1 MRLILEQRYLF
12 DGSVAHTAHH
22 HDHHH
27 DQSGEHESS
36 VAAAVTNMAVDT
48 PPAVNAQGHSAS
60 AKADTLTSV
69 VFVDSRVADWQG
81 LTASLPDTVG
91 VVVVSPDRDGMAL
104 VSQVLS
110 EQHGLQSVN
119 FLTYGQPGEAELG
132 NSTINAATVMASSTQ
147 ITGWGDSLASG
158 GQILFWGCDV
168 GAGADGKALVDD
180 LHTLTGAD
188 IAASTDKTGM
198 AQLGGDWTLE
208 QTAGMAASAVD
219 NPFLATAMAGYSHV
233 LDGTPTADVS
243 FVGNADQTDTAL
255 LGGTFQET
263 IQFQNTGGATGY
275 SPYVEIFAPTNAQQ
289 NTPLQQ
295 LEMVDGSG
303 NVIQTLT
310 TQAIKLVDDDP
321 SHSGQVGAYY
331 KSIWAA
337 APAGLKAGDTMYV
350 ASLPFGSYTSG
361 QPTITMLATFGT
373 ESSDS
378 SQISQLSST
387 SGHAVLIGAAGGYE
401 DGNSA
406 TGSTPI
412 QGSDATRQV
421 SIDLLSVTA
430 QVSTSVGE
438 SESPTSTPAS
448 TEEYINHYHITVT
461 PAPVTAGAEAVA
473 NPTFTITLPDQV
485 IYTGGAISYTDSS
498 GLSHTLTPTASTIVE
513 GQPGGTLTLTLPS
526 LSSTTT
532 GAVMLDIPTYVS
544 LKDAAGNTILQ
555 ADASGNVAPKAID
568 QLKFSYTADSWTAPS
583 GSADHTTLV
592 KISGNGTSSGDTEFD
607 AKAFAIQESAED
619 VTTLSLSGKGQVLP
633 TDTIRHTVS
642 VENSQYYGS
651 KDLVITGK
659 LSDGQTLDTTR
670 TPVFTYTDSNGPHQI
685 DLVASADGTTATKP
699 YYTLTKDA
707 DGTTAISFNI
717 AANDPSAALMAA
729 GVQGQLVYYTTA
741 GQQYSTTTT
750 PVTEADNLVSNVSAK
765 VTLLDPVTLQ
775 TLAETATDQ
784 SGTSLEVP
792 QGKTTLTVV
801 GINGESVSAGD
812 GVPTI
817 RAGDNVTY
825 QVTYTLQTGTFN
837 GLHLASYL
845 PEPLFNTTDPSASGG
860 SSFTQ
865 VSGQSD
871 NDYIASAAAGT
882 YILSNSPLTSVSIG
896 SATASG
902 QTNDLDFTLKDSS
915 QTSTNV
921 AQTVSLLFT
930 VRATDAPFKNGL
942 SMTSQELST
951 FTNGQGATQTT
962 SVILP
967 EYVGS
972 PQAELKT
979 GIVSVLNNGVAATDV
994 SYTAD
999 GSGSASTNS
1008 VFAAADDQN
1017 VTGAQGK
1024 ETVSVAT
1031 KVANIGDGGMYNL
1044 VVRGSTPVVD
1054 GASLSASNVTVTT
1067 ADGKSYQLDTAQT
1080 AAYFSAAGLD
1090 LSTVTGVDG
1099 ASGAV
1104 LAAQTRDS
1112 SRTVTNT
1119 DHLTI
1124 TYDVTL
1130 PVGTSPDT
1138 TLNAAANVVSYTNI
1152 ANGRH
1157 DLVTNNVPLGG
1168 AASDLTD
1175 TATIGTQAPTTS
1187 QNVSGSTINGV
1198 PDTSVTD
1205 TSGATLRLETGS
1217 GPNDNTV
1224 VAGEQR
1230 TTTITVTVPPGTL
1243 SNGDGDVTV
1252 TVALPPGATYVDGS
1266 GGVSLNGATLGSGSS
1281 TTAHNNGDGTVTFDL
1296 GKSVINNGTTDG
1308 NVTLTYGVT
1317 YGSMGGD
1324 GKTGDQ
1330 TATLH
1335 YTTGQNDSKTLST
1348 TATVVEHDPKL
1359 AETITAEKTS
1369 ATTPTDPTTAT
1380 VLPSTES
1387 VYSGE
1392 ALTYEVTI
1400 NNISDVPAYDLK
1412 VSSTQQNLDQTSIKY
1427 FYDGHSYSDQASL
1440 QTAIAKG
1447 VAQAGGLASH
1457 NSVHSSVTYYVSGKV
1472 ANDIA
1477 AESKVSVSGSG
1488 TYTSAPNDPDIDGVT
1503 AATTP
1508 VTGTFS
1514 ASNTTPAVA
1523 KLGADLWIVGE
1534 ANGTQTNTPSLTNPL
1549 SSANVVPGDTLSL
1562 HGVASV
1568 PEGKNADVTL
1578 NFQLQPNMTL
1588 DPNTVRILLVSP
1600 DTTMQA
1606 SNLAMS
1612 TSGLLTVVANAA
1624 DAKTAAETTAATT
1637 LLSDVLQ
1644 TPGTYYSYNA
1654 STGQLSINLGTVTDN
1669 AGQAAPVYAV
1679 VDMQATVNN
1688 SSANVRGQSFS
1699 PTLQVTS
1706 EGHTS
1711 NTASVSETVEE
1722 PNVTLTK
1729 NVSAIDYNAGT
1740 VTYTET
1746 LKNTGNAT
1754 AYGVALTDPLATSNE
1769 SYVPGSLNVVT
1780 PGAASGAPAIA
1791 GNAVSGTMTLAA
1803 GATETFTYT
1812 VALAD
1817 KTQGA
1822 ASSTTTVTW
1831 LSLKGVTEGSG
1842 TGSATQSRDGS
1853 GTLAVDTYTTSVTMG
1868 LAAVSGRVWQDLGND
1883 PSTYTAGLDTGLG
1896 VALKLTPTSGTTHFA
1911 QTITTNPTDGSYA
1924 ALVAVYG
1931 TPTTVATISVPSAGQ
1946 AGLPAQESLIANRY
1960 GVLSGTSDTLSYA
1973 SATISAAGGLVISN
1987 VNMTYA
1993 MPDTAPRLVS
2003 GGSIGWGC
2011 AIPVTGN
2018 ADGQPVA
2025 LGNGSVTVADAE
2037 IDKLIAQGQTG
2048 QSGDSYNGTVLTVQR
2063 YVSNVAHASAEDS
2076 FAGSGTGNTGVVFAG
2091 NTVQVDGQTVGLL
2104 AQAGGKLQIT
2114 FNANATA
2121 ALIGQT
2127 LAGLTYTYTY
2137 TGSSSAPGLS
2147 KVIIGATLSDNNPTT
2162 SGPQGVGTATSSA
2175 LLSAVDIPPPSFAT
2189 TYQELNNPSSPLGT
2203 AIPIDPGLS
2212 LQDASGGASPT
2223 SIQQAVI
2230 QITDRQAG
2238 EDVLV
2243 PYIAAGAGLSASNTA
2258 DGTLVIK
2265 SDGTT
2270 TLAQWQAALQ
2280 KVAYYNASAEPTTGA
2295 RTIQIALYENNAT
2308 DPVRTNGTITVL
2320 AADNSPVLNPANPPT
2335 FTVAEQDG
2343 ARPVGPD
2350 IGAGT
2355 AVADLVGLNTATN
2368 GPANVTDPDGANLT
2382 GATKGQG
2389 ILPGIAIT
2397 DAQTTVGQPDG
2408 TSTGTLGT
2416 WLYSTDGGRTWTAF
2430 AGAGATTPLG
2440 AGDALHL
2447 VADSAGQNRI
2457 YFQPTETN
2465 WNGTLNNALTFRA
2478 WDQSDHVANGAL
2490 AALPGISTLGSGINT
2505 DGAPYSKAVES
2516 LALQVVATNN
2526 APVVTGSIPPLA
2538 GTEDTPGPAQSIAT
2552 LFGKVFSD
2560 GADQQQSANNPTG
2573 SQANTLAGV
2582 AITANLATPDQGHWQ
2597 YSTDG
2602 GKSWEDVP
2610 AGVSTTNALVLS
2622 ASAQLEFVPAPNFN
2636 GQPLGLSAIL
2646 IDSSADVPVYHDS
2659 QGVAVTGLDLSAL
2672 NTAQTG
2678 VDVSQTGGN
2687 TALSVASVPLTT
2699 VIAAVNDA
2707 PVASGSA
2714 TLVMPGPVNLA
2725 APFAQTVGAL
2735 FDHTFSDKADQQRS
2749 AANPTGSVA
2758 NTLAGVAIINDAANP
2773 KTQGNWA
2780 YSSDGGKT
2788 WTTVDP
2794 TTISSASALVLPRDT
2809 LLSFLP
2815 VSGYVG
2821 APGRLEVALIESHG
2835 VQSGNLV
2842 QAGVDAVSK
2851 MQDPASTFS
2860 HDAVMLKTYIPD
2872 NAHPHG
2878 LPSLPDIMQ
2887 SGNPSGLTFTQNAV
2901 ETVFK
2906 SSFERSLAASH
2917 QTWVRGSSVYRFISA
2932 EGEFGTEVPM
2942 GAFVTSNGTE
2952 MQLELQASMADGSA
2966 LPNWM
2971 SFNSVGRVFNGT
2983 PQNDMTA
2990 GTLDLK
2996 VVGHDMFG
3004 HQAQVDVHVVLGH
3017 KMDLTHMYDVTET
3030 PRIIHDSME
3039 SLQHGASTLLLA
3051 PLPDMATH
3059 NAPPAPVGKSAL
3071 RSQLR
3076 NVGSMAHSRAARE
3089 LLERKAF

>member
-12 DGSVAHTAHH
+12 DGSVAHAAHH

-27 DQSGEHESS
+27 DRGAEHEST

-48 PPAVNAQGHSAS
+48 PPAVNASGHSAS
-60 AKADTLTSV
+60 EKADSLKSV
-69 VFVDSRVADWQG
+69 VFVDSRVADWQA

-91 VVVVSPDRDGMAL
+91 VVVVAPDRDGMAL

-110 EQHGLQSVN
+110 EYHDLQSVN

-132 NSTINAATVMASSTQ
+132 SSSINAATVMAGSTQ
-147 ITGWGDSLASG
+147 VTGWGDSLASG

-168 GAGADGKALVDD
+168 GQGVDGKALVDD

-188 IAASTDKTGM
+188 VAASTDKTGM

-208 QTAGMAASAVD
+208 QTAGMAASTVD
-219 NPFLATAMAGYSHV
+219 APFSATAMADYSHV

-243 FVGNADQTDTAL
+243 FVGSADQTDTAL

-275 SPYVEIFAPTNAQQ
+275 SPYVEVFAPTNALQ
-289 NTPLQQ
+289 NTPLQKLQ
-295 LEMVDGSG
+295 MVDGSG
-303 NVIQTLT
+303 NVIQRLT
-310 TQAIKLVDDDP
+310 TQAIQLVDNDP

-331 KSIWAA
+331 NNIWAA

-361 QPTITMLATFGT
+361 QPTITMVATFGT

-387 SGHAVLIGAAGGYE
+387 SGHTVLIGAAGGYE
-401 DGNSA
+401 NGNSA

-430 QVSTSVGE
+430 QVKTSVGE
-438 SESPTSTPAS
+438 DESPTSTPA
-448 TEEYINHYHITVT
+448 TPEYIDNYQITVT
-461 PAPVTAGAEAVA
+461 PAPVTAGAEAVT
-473 NPTFTITLPDQV
+473 NSTFTVTLPDQV
-485 IYTGGAISYTDSS
+485 IYTGGAISYTDST
-498 GLSHTLTPTASTIVE
+498 GTHTLTPTAPTLVA
-513 GQPGGTLTLTLPS
+513 GQPGGSLTLTLPS
-526 LSSTTT
+526 LSSTT
-532 GAVMLDIPTYVS
+532 GAVTLDIPTYVS

-555 ADASGNVAPKAID
+555 PDASGNVAPKTTD
-568 QLKFSYTADSWTAPS
+568 QLKFSYAADNWTAPL
-583 GSADHTTLV
+583 GSADHTTPV
-592 KISGNGTSSGDTEFD
+592 TISGNGTSSGNTQFD

-619 VTTLSLSGKGQVLP
+619 VTTSSLSGKGQVLP

-651 KDLVITGK
+651 QGLVITGT
-659 LSDGQTLDTTR
+659 LSDGQTLDATTT
-670 TPVFTYTDSNGPHQI
+670 TPVFTYTDSKGVQQQI
-685 DLVASADGTTATKP
+685 DLGANADGTAATNPYFTWTKNADGTTTMSFKIAA
-699 YYTLTKDA
+699 KDA
-707 DGTTAISFNI
+707 
-717 AANDPSAALMAA
+717 SAALMAA
-729 GVQGQLVYYTTA
+729 GAQGALVYYTTA
-741 GQQYSTTTT
+741 GQQYSSAT
-750 PVTEADNLVSNVSAK
+750 PVTEADNLTSKVKAS
-765 VTLLDPVTLQ
+765 VTLLAPDTLQ
-775 TLAETATDQ
+775 PLLVNGTTAETAADD

-801 GINGESVSAGD
+801 GINGVPVSAGD

-825 QVTYTLQTGTFN
+825 QATYTLQTGTFN
-837 GLHLASYL
+837 GLDLASYL

-860 SSFTQ
+860 SSFTK

-871 NDYIASAAAGT
+871 SDYIGSAAAGT
-882 YILSNSPLTSVSIG
+882 YILSNSSPTSVSIDT
-896 SATASG
+896 ATANS
-902 QTNDLDFTLKDSS
+902 QTNDLDFTLSDSNK
-915 QTSTNV
+915 TSTNV

-930 VRATDAPFKNGL
+930 VRATDAPFKNEL
-942 SMTSQELST
+942 SMTSQELSS
-951 FTNGQGATQTT
+951 FTNGQGSTQNT

-979 GIVSVLNNGVAATDV
+979 GIVSVLNNGSAATDV
-994 SYTAD
+994 SYSPD
-999 GSGSASTNS
+999 SSGSTSTSS
-1008 VFAAADDQN
+1008 VFTAADNQN
-1017 VTGAQGK
+1017 VTGAQAK

-1031 KVANIGDGGMYNL
+1031 TVANIGDGGMYNL

-1054 GASLSASNVTVTT
+1054 GTSLSASNVTVTT
-1067 ADGKSYQLDTAQT
+1067 ADGKSYQLNPTQA

-1090 LSTVTGVDG
+1090 LSTVSGVDG
-1099 ASGAV
+1099 TSGAV

-1112 SRTVTNT
+1112 SRTVTST

-1152 ANGRH
+1152 ANGTH

-1198 PDTSVTD
+1198 PDTSATD

-1252 TVALPPGATYVDGS
+1252 TVALPSGATYVAGS
-1266 GGVSLNGATLGSGSS
+1266 GGVSLNGATLGSGAS
-1281 TTAHNNGDGTVTFDL
+1281 TAGHDNGDGTVTFDL
-1296 GKSVINNGTTDG
+1296 GKSVTNSGTTAG
-1308 NVTLTYGVT
+1308 SVTLTYGVN
-1317 YGSMGGD
+1317 YGNMGGD

-1335 YTTGQNDSKTLST
+1335 YTTGQNDAKTLTST
-1348 TATVVEHDPKL
+1348 STVVEHDPKL
-1359 AETITAEKTS
+1359 SETITAEKTNS
-1369 ATTPTDPTTAT
+1369 TTDPTTAT
-1380 VLPSTES
+1380 PLSGTES

-1392 ALTYEVTI
+1392 ALTYKVTI
-1400 NNISDVPAYDLK
+1400 NNPSDVPAYDLK
-1412 VSSTQQNLDQTSIKY
+1412 VSSSQQNLDPASIQY
-1427 FYDGHSYSDQASL
+1427 FYKGTPYSDQASL
-1440 QTAIAKG
+1440 QTAIAKD
-1447 VAQAGGLASH
+1447 VAQAGGLASG
-1457 NSVHSSVTYYVSGKV
+1457 SSITYYVSGKV

-1477 AESKVSVSGSG
+1477 AESKVSVTGNG

-1508 VTGTFS
+1508 ATGTLS

-1534 ANGTQTNTPSLTNPL
+1534 ANGTQTNAPSLTNPL
-1549 SSANVVPGDTLSL
+1549 TSANVVPGDTLSL
-1562 HGVASV
+1562 HGVAAV

-1588 DPNTVRILLVSP
+1588 DPNTVKILLVSP

-1612 TSGLLTVVANAA
+1612 TSGLLTVVANAT
-1624 DAKTAAETTAATT
+1624 DAKTAADTTAATT

-1644 TPGTYYSYNA
+1644 TPGTNYKYNS
-1654 STGQLSINLGTVTDN
+1654 STGQLSINLGTVTDT

-1688 SSANVRGQSFS
+1688 SGDNVSGKSFS
-1699 PTLQVTS
+1699 PSLQVTS

-1729 NVSAIDYNAGT
+1729 DVSAIDYNAGT

-1769 SYVPGSLNVVT
+1769 SYVPGSLNIVT
-1780 PGAASGAPAIA
+1780 AGAASGAPAIA
-1791 GNAVSGTMTLAA
+1791 GNAISGTMTLAA
-1803 GATETFTYT
+1803 GATESFTYT

-1817 KTQGA
+1817 KAQGA
-1822 ASSTTTVTW
+1822 ASSTTTATW

-1853 GTLAVDTYTTSVTMG
+1853 GTLAADSYTTSVTTG

-1896 VALKLTPTSGTTHFA
+1896 VTLKLTPTSGSNPYS
-1911 QTITTNPTDGSYA
+1911 QTVTTNSTDGSYA

-1931 TPTTVATISVPSAGQ
+1931 APTTVATISVPTAGQ
-1946 AGLPAQESLIANRY
+1946 AGLPAQESLIAHSN
-1960 GVLSGTSDTLSYA
+1960 GALSGTTDTLSSA
-1973 SATISAAGGLVISN
+1973 SATTSAAGGLVISN

-1993 MPDTAPRLVS
+1993 VPDTAPTLVS
-2003 GGSIGWGC
+2003 GGTIGWGS
-2011 AIPVTGN
+2011 AVPMTGN

-2063 YVSNVAHASAEDS
+2063 YVSNAPNASAEDS
-2076 FAGSGTGNTGVVFAG
+2076 FAGAGTGNTGVVFAG
-2091 NTVQVDGQTVGLL
+2091 NTVQVDGQAVGSLV
-2104 AQAGGKLQIT
+2104 QAGGKLQIT

-2127 LAGLTYTYTY
+2127 LAGLTYTYT
-2137 TGSSSAPGLS
+2137 GSSNDPGLS

-2189 TYQELNNPSSPLGT
+2189 TYQEQNNPSSPLAT
-2203 AIPIDPGLS
+2203 AVPVDPGLS

-2230 QITDRQAG
+2230 QITDFKAG
-2238 EDVLV
+2238 EDVLAAN
-2243 PYIAAGAGLSASNTA
+2243 IAAGAGLSASSYT
-2258 DGTLVIK
+2258 DGTLRIT

-2270 TLAQWQAALQ
+2270 TLAQWQAAL
-2280 KVAYYNASAEPTTGA
+2280 KGVTYYNTSAEPTTGA
-2295 RTIQIALYENNAT
+2295 RAVQIALYENNAS
-2308 DPVRTNGTITVL
+2308 DPVRTSGTITVV
-2320 AADNSPVLNPANPPT
+2320 AADNSPVLNNANPPT
-2335 FTVAEQDG
+2335 LTVAEQDG
-2343 ARPVGPD
+2343 VPPVNPD

-2355 AVADLVGLNTATN
+2355 AVADLVGLNTATS

-2382 GATKGQG
+2382 AATKGQG
-2389 ILPGIAIT
+2389 IVPGIAIT
-2397 DAQTTVGQPDG
+2397 DAQTTAGQPDG
-2408 TSTGTLGT
+2408 TSTGTVGT
-2416 WLYSTDGGRTWTAF
+2416 WFYTTDGGKTWTAF
-2430 AGAGATTPLG
+2430 AGAGATTPLA

-2447 VADSAGQNRI
+2447 VADSAGQNRV
-2457 YFQPTETN
+2457 YFQSTEAN
-2465 WNGTLNNALTFRA
+2465 WNGTINNALTFRA
-2478 WDQSDHVANGAL
+2478 WDQSDQIASGTLSAM
-2490 AALPGISTLGSGINT
+2490 PGSSTLGKDLNT
-2505 DGAPYSKAVES
+2505 PGAAYSQASET
-2516 LALQVVATNN
+2516 LALQVMPTNN
-2526 APVVTGSIPPLA
+2526 APIASGSIPPLA
-2538 GTEDTPGPAQSIAT
+2538 GTEDTPTPAQSIGT
-2552 LFGKVFSD
+2552 LFGPTFSD
-2560 GADQQQSANNPTG
+2560 VADQQHSANNTTG
-2573 SQANTLAGV
+2573 SLANTLAGV
-2582 AITANLATPDQGHWQ
+2582 AITADLATPEQGHWQ

-2602 GKSWEDVP
+2602 GTSWVEVP
-2610 AGVSTTNALVLS
+2610 TGVSTTNALVLS
-2622 ASAQLEFVPAPNFN
+2622 ASAQLEFVSAPNFN
-2636 GQPLGLSAIL
+2636 GQPGGLNATL
-2646 IDSSADVPVYHDS
+2646 IDSSTNVPVYHDS
-2659 QGVAVTGLDLSAL
+2659 QGVAVTGLDLSTL
-2672 NTAQTG
+2672 STAQTG

-2714 TLVMPGPVNLA
+2714 NLIMPGPVD
-2725 APFAQTVGAL
+2725 PKSPYAQTVGVL
-2735 FDHTFSDKADQQRS
+2735 FDHTFSDQADQQRS
-2749 AANPTGSVA
+2749 ATNPSGSVA
-2758 NTLAGVAIINDAANP
+2758 NTLEGVAIISDAANP
-2773 KTQGNWA
+2773 KTQGSWI
-2780 YSSDGGKT
+2780 YSSDKGKT

-2794 TTISSASALVLPRDT
+2794 TTISPTTALVLPKDT
-2809 LLSFLP
+2809 LLSFRP
-2815 VSGYVG
+2815 VSGYIG
-2821 APGRLEVALIESHG
+2821 APGQLGVALIES
-2835 VQSGNLV
+2835 QAMPSNTLV
-2842 QAGVDAVSK
+2842 TAGVDVVP
-2851 MQDPASTFS
+2851 MMHDPASAFS
-2860 HDAVMLKTYIPD
+2860 QNAVMLRTFIPD
-2872 NAHPHG
+2872 GAHPHG

-2887 SGNPSGLTFTQNAV
+2887 SGGPSALAFAQSAV
-2901 ETVFK
+2901 DSVFK
-2906 SSFERSLAASH
+2906 PSFERSLAAAH
-2917 QTWVRGSSVYRFISA
+2917 QTWVRGSSVYRFVSTD
-2932 EGEFGTEVPM
+2932 GEFGTEVPM
-2942 GAFVTSNGTE
+2942 GAFVSSDGTE
-2952 MQLELQASMADGSA
+2952 IKLELQASMADGSA
-2966 LPNWM
+2966 LPNWL
-2971 SFNSVGRVFNGT
+2971 SFNSIGRVFDGA
-2983 PQNDMTA
+2983 PPNDVVS

-3004 HQAQVDVHVVLGH
+3004 HQAQVDVHVVLGRQAG
-3017 KMDLTHMYDVTET
+3017 LTHQFDVSET
-3030 PRIIHDSME
+3030 PQIIHNSMD

-3051 PLPDMATH
+3051 PLPDMPVHA
-3059 NAPPAPVGKSAL
+3059 APAAIVGKSGL

-3076 NVGSMAHSRAARE
+3076 NVGGMAHSRAARE
-3089 LLERKAF
+3089 LLEIKAF